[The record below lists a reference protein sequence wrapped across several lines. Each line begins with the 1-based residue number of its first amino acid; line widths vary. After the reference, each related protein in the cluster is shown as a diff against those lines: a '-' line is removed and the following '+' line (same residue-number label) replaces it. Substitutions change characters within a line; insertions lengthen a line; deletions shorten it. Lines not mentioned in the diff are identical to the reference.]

1 MTLFDSTGRTIL
13 SRHVGHAL
21 LTVRAIGKLPRRHV
35 IFELKCACEET
46 VKIFARAAAIDDCG
60 EVHPK
65 DRPCWKFRG
74 APTADA
80 LIFEPAFSWR
90 NHFTTTEQ
98 WEAVP

>member
-1 MTLFDSTGRTIL
+1 MTLFDHTGRTIL
-13 SRHVGHAL
+13 TRRPGHAL
-21 LTVRAIGKLPRRHV
+21 LSVRPIGRLPRRHV
-35 IFELKCACEET
+35 IFELKCTCEET
-46 VKIFARAAAIDDCG
+46 VKIFARAAAIEDCG
-60 EVHPK
+60 GLHA

-80 LIFEPAFSWR
+80 LVFEPAFSWR